1 MDIAFAYKRGVR
13 KTKACILTPIRRQR
27 KNGTNATYSKSPRK
41 EFQEKI
47 VLLTEKAL
55 YICSYNYALEKVI
68 QFKRLGLDTI
78 ISIQIGEYI
87 LSSLTPASRS
97 EDQNYGLIINHSKD
111 GELVRWNTGSI
122 HNQSLGDINI
132 DHKDNVNQ
140 DDITIPAVQA
150 ALEGIDSIRFKAVR
164 YNILGELDGEV
175 ETCKKQIQDIVKTIA
190 KACKHD
196 EHDGT
201 QFVFQKPIISLEQA
215 EKTDGIFKKMG
226 YKIKRAIWI

>member
-1 MDIAFAYKRGVR
+1 M
-13 KTKACILTPIRRQR
+13 
-27 KNGTNATYSKSPRK
+27 
-41 EFQEKI
+41 
-47 VLLTEKAL
+47 
-55 YICSYNYALEKVI
+55 I

-78 ISIQIGEYI
+78 ISIQMGEYI
-87 LSSLTPASRS
+87 LSSLTPAARS
-97 EDQNYGLIINHSKD
+97 EDQNYGLILNHSKD

-132 DHKDNVNQ
+132 DHHHQDNST
-140 DDITIPAVQA
+140 DITIPAVQA
-150 ALEGIDSIRFKAVR
+150 AFEGVDSISFKAVR

-175 ETCKKQIQDIVKTIA
+175 ETCKKQIQDIVQVIA
-190 KACKHD
+190 KACGHNEND
-196 EHDGT
+196 T